1 MRERKWSRRE
11 LLGASAGAVAGTLFA
26 EPSRAAAPPPTPVT
40 PALIDAARKEGKLAY
55 YSALELNV
63 AERLGKMF
71 ESRYPGIAVRVERS
85 GAERIFQRIAQE
97 QGSGIHAVDVANS
110 TDPAHY
116 LDWKKNGWLAPYLA
130 EDVAKHFPADQVD
143 PDGMFATSCAWME
156 TIGYNT
162 NLVRREDAPMSYAD
176 LLDPKWQGKI
186 VKGHPGY
193 SGAILTAT
201 FVLARDLGWPYL
213 EKLAQQKVMQVQS
226 AADPPKK
233 VLLGERAV
241 MADGNDYNLVLLK
254 DQGKP
259 VEVVYPIE
267 GSPLII
273 VPSGVF
279 ESAPNPNAAR
289 LFQSFFFS
297 ADTQQML
304 VDDYA
309 HRSFHA
315 QVKEKSG
322 RTPMSALKLL
332 KADPA
337 AVQAQSE
344 EIKAR
349 YSKVFRV

>member
-1 MRERKWSRRE
+1 MQDRKWSRRE
-11 LLGASAGAVAGTLFA
+11 VLKASTVSAAGVLFA
-26 EPSRAAAPPPTPVT
+26 EPLKAAAPPPTAVT
-40 PALIDAARKEGKLAY
+40 PALIEAARKEGKVSFY
-55 YSALELNV
+55 TALELNT
-63 AERLGKMF
+63 AERLSKVF
-71 ESRYPGIAVRVERS
+71 EAKYPGIAVRVERS

-97 QGSGIHAVDVANS
+97 QASRINAVDVANS

-116 LDWKKNGWLAPYLA
+116 LDWKRNDWLAPYVP
-130 EDVAKHFPADQVD
+130 EDVARHFPADQVD
-143 PDGMFATSCAWME
+143 PDGMHATSCAWIE
-156 TIGYNT
+156 AIGYNT
-162 NLVRREDAPMSYAD
+162 DMVKREDAPKSYAD
-176 LLDPKWQGKI
+176 LLDPKWRGKI

-193 SGAILTAT
+193 SGAIMTAT

-233 VLLGERAV
+233 ILLGERAV
-241 MADGNDYNLVLLK
+241 MADGNDYNLVLAK

-259 VEVVYPIE
+259 VEVVYATE

-273 VPSGVF
+273 VPSGIF
-279 ESAPNPNAAR
+279 RGAPNPNAAR

-297 ADTQQML
+297 AEAQQML
-304 VDDYA
+304 VDTFA

-315 QVKEKSG
+315 QVKEKG
-322 RTPMSALKLL
+322 AHIPLSALKLL

-349 YSKVFRV
+349 YAKLFGV

>member
-1 MRERKWSRRE
+1 MRKRKWSRRE
-11 LLGASAGAVAGTLFA
+11 VLGASAATLAGALFA
-26 EPSRAAAPPPTPVT
+26 EPTRAAAPPPASVT
-40 PALIDAARKEGKLAY
+40 PALIDGARREGKLSY

-71 ESRYPGIAVRVERS
+71 EAKYPGIAVRVERS

-116 LDWKKNGWLAPYLA
+116 LDWKKNGWLAPYLP
-130 EDVAKHFPADQVD
+130 EDVAKHFPVDQVD
-143 PDGMFATSCAWME
+143 PDGMYATSCAWME

-162 NLVRREDAPMSYAD
+162 NLVKREDAPTSYAD

-259 VEVVYPIE
+259 VEVVYPVE

-273 VPSGVF
+273 VPCGIF
-279 ESAPNPNAAR
+279 DSAPNPNAAR
-289 LFQSFFFS
+289 LFQSYLFS
-297 ADTQQML
+297 AEAQQIF
-304 VDDYA
+304 VDVFA

-315 QVKEKSG
+315 LVKAPPGSA
-322 RTPMSALKLL
+322 TPSSVKLL
-332 KADPA
+332 RADAA
-337 AVQAQSE
+337 AVLAQTE

-349 YSKVFRV
+349 YAKIFGV